1 MHKVEIT
8 GAWVEKVAFSDGKE
22 KGSQKKKAGSG
33 RTGNRACGLRE
44 GLAGASM
51 EVKSEFYRLFLIWS
65 TPM

>member
-33 RTGNRACGLRE
+33 RPVN
-44 GLAGASM
+44 
-51 EVKSEFYRLFLIWS
+51 KSLWATHGSGRSIYGGKV
-65 TPM
+65 